1 MKKKINSAEEYCK
14 YLIAHL
20 DDIVSHIMDRL
31 EERYDELSENQY
43 QNLKK
48 ISELLTGNW
57 IQDWIQ
63 DYENEAIDNL
73 PIEVDDSIIDEYYDR
88 DYYDD
93 EYHEEFVDR
102 LTKNERYKALED
114 EIKSVEEYWS
124 DED

>member
-1 MKKKINSAEEYCK
+1 MKKIIYSAEEYCK

-20 DDIVSHIMDRL
+20 DDIISHIMDRL

-43 QNLKK
+43 QNLQK

-57 IQDWIQ
+57 IQDWIE
-63 DYENEAIDNL
+63 DYENEAICNL
-73 PIEVDDSIIDEYYDR
+73 HVEVDDSIIDEYDR
-88 DYYDD
+88 DYYD
-93 EYHEEFVDR
+93 EYHEEFLDR

>member
-1 MKKKINSAEEYCK
+1 MKKKINSAEEYTK

-20 DDIVSHIMDRL
+20 DDIISHIMDQL

-43 QNLKK
+43 QNLQK

-57 IQDWIQ
+57 IQDWIE
-63 DYENEAIDNL
+63 DYENEAICNL
-73 PIEVDDSIIDEYYDR
+73 HVEVDDSIIDEYDR
-88 DYYDD
+88 DYYD
-93 EYHEEFVDR
+93 EYHGEFLDR
-102 LTKNERYKALED
+102 LTSNERYKALDD